1 VSLSGNLGFVSLD
14 EVLRLLTRSKQSG
27 AVDVK
32 GDAVEGRIYMDRRGV
47 GLATTFSDETLRRHL
62 TQSGLLDP
70 SQVSSIASGSAEL
83 SSLQEPGPVTALL
96 REMSVES
103 LYQLSLHGVTFEVN
117 EGETSRFAAPD
128 SFDLEELLADARQ
141 RLTDW
146 EEVRTIVS
154 DMDRDLHLK
163 KSLGERDKVT
173 LDRDSWRVVAE
184 MGRSASIRG
193 LAEQLGTTEFWTA
206 RVAAG
211 LLEDELMTMNT
222 VARVEES
229 TVDATP
235 EPVPADRFPF
245 TEPEEPTNEYESP
258 ATSELL
264 AEAFAEADAAPAELE
279 PAQASDVEPVAFE
292 PEAVETSDPDPGH
305 EAEPLVAA
313 AATEPIEEPEI
324 DPNQSWWKEPVRDS
338 ESAEDSETG
347 EDADFEPARV
357 AAATAEVEE
366 DTESFLEKVFS
377 ELEPEPEAEEGYGLL
392 RRRRMGTLRDMG
404 NS

>member
-70 SQVSSIASGSAEL
+70 SQVSSIASGSADL
-83 SSLQEPGPVTALL
+83 SSLQEAGPVTALL

-184 MGRSASIRG
+184 MGRGASIRG
-193 LAEQLGTTEFWTA
+193 LADQLGTTEFWTA

-211 LLEDELMTMNT
+211 LLEDELMTMDT
-222 VARVEES
+222 VAHVEES

-235 EPVPADRFPF
+235 EPAPAEESPF
-245 TEPEEPTNEYESP
+245 SDSEEPQSEYESP

-264 AEAFAEADAAPAELE
+264 AEAFAEAEAAPAE
-279 PAQASDVEPVAFE
+279 VEPDAFE
-292 PEAVETSDPDPGH
+292 PEAVETSDPDSGQVP
-305 EAEPLVAA
+305 EPLVAA
-313 AATEPIEEPEI
+313 APNEPSEEPEI
-324 DPNQSWWKEPVRDS
+324 DPNQSWWKEPERDS

-357 AAATAEVEE
+357 AAATTEVEE